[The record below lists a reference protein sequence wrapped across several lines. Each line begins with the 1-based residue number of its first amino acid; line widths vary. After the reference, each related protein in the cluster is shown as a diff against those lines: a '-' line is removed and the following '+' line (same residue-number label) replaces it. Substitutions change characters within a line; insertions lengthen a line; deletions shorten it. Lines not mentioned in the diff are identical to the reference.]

1 MKVMITG
8 GGTGGHIYPG
18 IAVAEALR
26 RRKPDTAVL
35 FVGGDRF
42 EARAVPDEGWA
53 FTSITAA
60 RMPSRR
66 GLRTLWSAAVMG
78 VGAGHA
84 LWLVARWRPDVVV
97 ATGGYVCLPV
107 GAAATILGRPL
118 VLQEQNAIPGQATRL
133 LARWARAIS
142 VPNAEAAARL
152 PGRRTEVTGVP
163 IRRRALDGDRRRG
176 QERWGLSP
184 DRLTVLVIGGSQGA
198 LNVNRGVCR
207 MADLLM
213 YDQRF
218 QILHHTGA
226 EHLQWVRQS
235 IGHREHVGPPAIR
248 HIAVPFLDPVGDAYA
263 SADLVV
269 SRAGA
274 STLAEVTA
282 WGLPAIMVPY
292 PHAADGHQEENA
304 VVVERAGAGVR
315 VADSALDGTALVD
328 AVRTLI
334 EDPARREKMS
344 RASRALGRPDAADA
358 VAGIVVSTAAER
370 SAQKVSA

>member
-26 RRKPDTAVL
+26 RLKPETAVL

-42 EARAVPDEGWA
+42 EARAVPEAGWD
-53 FTSITAA
+53 FTSVTAA
-60 RMPSRR
+60 RMPPRP
-66 GLRTLWSAAVMG
+66 GLRTLWSVAVMG
-78 VGAGHA
+78 AGTGHA
-84 LWLVARWRPDVVV
+84 LWLVGRWRPDVVV

-107 GAAATILGRPL
+107 GAAAAVLGRPV

-133 LARWARAIS
+133 LARWARSIS
-142 VPNAEAAARL
+142 VPNSEAAVRL
-152 PGRRTEVTGVP
+152 SGRRTEVTGVP
-163 IRRRALDGDRRRG
+163 IRRRALEGDRRRG

-213 YDQRF
+213 YERRL

-226 EHLQWVRQS
+226 EHLQWVRQA

-248 HIAVPFLDPVGDAYA
+248 QIAVPFLDPVGDAYA

-282 WGLPAIMVPY
+282 WGLPAIMIPY
-292 PHAADGHQEENA
+292 PHAADGHQKENA
-304 VVVERAGAGVR
+304 AVVERAGAGVQ
-315 VADSALDGTALVD
+315 VADASLDGTALVD
-328 AVRTLI
+328 AVRALI
-334 EDPARREKMS
+334 DDPTRRERMS
-344 RASRALGRPDAADA
+344 HASRALGRPDAADV
-358 VAGIVVSTAAER
+358 VARIVVSIAAER
-370 SAQKVSA
+370 SAEKVNA

>member
-133 LARWARAIS
+133 LARWARSIS
-142 VPNAEAAARL
+142 VPNADAAARL

-282 WGLPAIMVPY
+282 WGLPAIMIPY